1 MPRKV
6 ASRLVSGILPGPDAQ
21 PFGVRR
27 QSDFG
32 NSGAGRHHEPSG
44 FCRALSPATL
54 ACRMRRAYC
63 LPALILLGLLPGPLL
78 GTAVG
83 QQKSVTDQEI
93 QRAIQRA
100 VAALKQ
106 RVGAGDGGENALVAM
121 ALLKTGVAHQF
132 PEIKAAIERITKRTS
147 SGEYK
152 PGTHY
157 VYEAGVS
164 LMALANADPVAYKSQ
179 IGVIAKFLIEVQQPN
194 GSWDYPNPTNGDT
207 SISQYAILGLWEAQ
221 RAGVRV
227 PKRVWDKAA
236 GWHITHQMNDGSFT
250 YHPIAKQ
257 GFQGPQ
263 IAVPGF
269 GMGSYS
275 MTVAGTASL
284 HVARM
289 HLYPDHRD
297 IDEPAK
303 TRSGRKRG
311 KKYGILE
318 PADRVVDEGP
328 REPEFSDA
336 GYKVVTRLSAIDK
349 AITRGKEWLADRFT
363 IQPKQTWDMYYLYG
377 LERLAALADFK
388 DIGGHDWYAEGAAL
402 LCATQNESG
411 GWADSSGADPSTAF
425 GVLFLSK
432 ATAKMLARRERRL
445 PVREY
450 GGGLLIG
457 GRGLPENL
465 EGLQVDQTGV
475 RVRKLKGPVDELLAE
490 LENSESRKVESAQ
503 AALVETIATENPEA
517 LIGQASRLLKLVDD
531 KRPEVRRTAFWALGR
546 TNDLRVAP
554 ALIRGLDDPNL
565 DCLVEARNALRF
577 ISKKIDVHEPPDE
590 PTPVQRA
597 AAIALWTKWYL
608 GVRPYDERDDLGE
621 VPAK

>member
-1 MPRKV
+1 MPRK
-6 ASRLVSGILPGPDAQ
+6 AESRLESGILPGP
-21 PFGVRR
+21 
-27 QSDFG
+27 
-32 NSGAGRHHEPSG
+32 NLH
-44 FCRALSPATL
+44 L
-54 ACRMRRAYC
+54 ARW
-63 LPALILLGLLPGPLL
+63 LPALLVLGLTSGPFLEM
-78 GTAVG
+78 AYG
-83 QQKSVTDQEI
+83 QGRSVTDQEI
-93 QRAIQRA
+93 QGAIQRA

-106 RVGAGDGGENALVAM
+106 KVGIGDGGESALLAM
-121 ALLKTGVAHQF
+121 ALLKTGVSAQS
-132 PEIKAAIERITKRTS
+132 PELKVALEKITQRTS

-164 LMALANADPVAYKSQ
+164 LMALANADAVAYKSQ
-179 IGVIAKFLIEVQQPN
+179 IGVIAKFLIAVQQPN
-194 GSWDYPNPTNGDT
+194 GSWDYQNPVNGDT

-236 GWHITHQMNDGSFT
+236 GWHVTCQLNDGSFT
-250 YHPIAKQ
+250 YHPTGQ
-257 GFQGPQ
+257 QQVFGGFN
-263 IAVPGF
+263 
-269 GMGSYS
+269 MGTFS
-275 MTVAGTASL
+275 MTAAGTASL

-297 IDEPAK
+297 VDEPAK
-303 TRSGRKRG
+303 TRSGRRRG

-318 PADRVVDEGP
+318 PAEAARAEGP
-328 REPEFSDA
+328 REPEFNDT

-363 IQPKQTWDMYYLYG
+363 VQTKESYNLYYLYG

-388 DIGGHDWYAEGAAL
+388 EIGGHDWYAEGAAL
-402 LCATQNESG
+402 LCATQNPMG
-411 GWADSSGADPSTAF
+411 GWSDASGPDPATAF
-425 GVLFLSK
+425 GALFLSK
-432 ATAKMLARRERRL
+432 ATAKMLVRKERGL
-445 PVREY
+445 PIREY

-465 EGLQVDQTGV
+465 ENLQVDQTGV

-517 LIGQASRLLKLVDD
+517 LIGQAARLLKLVGD

-546 TNDLRVAP
+546 TNDLRVVP

-577 ISKKIDVHEPPDE
+577 ISKKIDVHEPPDD
-590 PTPVQRA
+590 PTQAQRQD
-597 AAIALWTKWYL
+597 AISLWKKWYL

-621 VPAK
+621 APAK